1 MKRFLLLAAMSLPIA
16 GFADDLSAVYQQAL
30 KNDTTLRIAQSN
42 RDANRETLPIAE
54 ADLLPTIS
62 GSADASYA
70 FQDVDSRTS
79 GKFDQNYDSQSLNV
93 SLTYPLYSQANK
105 STVEQAEYILQQ
117 ADANYEAA
125 KQDLA
130 LRTAKAYFSILAAQD
145 NVVFAESEKAAI
157 ERQLDQAQQR
167 FDVGLVAITDVHE
180 AQARY
185 DQARADEIVAINNLD
200 DAEEALREIIGQLP
214 NSFSALKIDVPL
226 LPPNPSDQEAWSSAA
241 LKQNPDILAAQ
252 HQMEAA
258 REEIAIQ
265 RAANDFTVDL
275 VAGYDISRSDST
287 LSADTDTASVAVKL
301 AKPFYTGGGVEAAT
315 RRAQH
320 QYQSAVDTLDQQR
333 RSVEKTVRNSYR
345 GVMSSISRVKALE
358 ASQHSAQSALEAT
371 EAGFD
376 VGTRTLVDV
385 LNGQRD
391 LFRARRDFSQSR
403 YDYILNTL
411 TLFQAAGALGEEDI
425 QRVNSW
431 LK

>member
-1 MKRFLLLAAMSLPIA
+1 MKRLLLLAAMSLPVI
-16 GFADDLSAVYQQAL
+16 GHADNLSAIYSLAL
-30 KNDTTLRIAQSN
+30 QNDTSLRIAQSN

-54 ADLLPTIS
+54 SKLLPTIA
-62 GSADASYA
+62 GSADVSYA
-70 FQDVDSRTS
+70 FQDVSS
-79 GKFDQNYDSQSLNV
+79 ASAGKFDQDYDAESASVTMTYSLYN
-93 SLTYPLYSQANK
+93 QADK
-105 STVEQAEYILQQ
+105 STLEQAEYILRQ
-117 ADANYEAA
+117 ADAEYEAA
-125 KQDLA
+125 KQSLA

-214 NSFSALKIDVPL
+214 NNYSALKPDVPL
-226 LPPNPSDQEAWSSAA
+226 ASPEPTDQEAWSTAA
-241 LKQNPDILAAQ
+241 LKQNPNILAAQ

-258 REEIAIQ
+258 REEISIQ
-265 RAANDFTVDL
+265 RAANDFTVNL
-275 VAGYDISRSDST
+275 IAGYDMSRSGSR
-287 LSADTDTASVAVKL
+287 LSADTDTASIAVQL
-301 AKPFYTGGGVEAAT
+301 DKPFYTGGRVEANT

-320 QYQSAVDTLDQQR
+320 QYQSTVDTLDQQR
-333 RSVEKTVRNSYR
+333 RLIEKTVRNSYR
-345 GVMSSISRVKALE
+345 GVMSSISRVEALE
-358 ASQHSAQSALEAT
+358 ASQRSAQSALEAT
-371 EAGFD
+371 EAGFE

-411 TLFQAAGALGEEDI
+411 TLFQAAGALGDDDI
-425 QRVNSW
+425 ERVNSW
-431 LK
+431 LQ